1 MPLSRAMV
9 IIEEAVAGQHKS
21 WLQYDI
27 DFPIILIPIHDCPCS
42 CCELWTDH
50 CSRRSPSNLLS
61 PNSPS
66 RLIVNGTCYYI
77 YANYML
83 LNDRFERSVSR
94 NSFLQYFYTLSWNI
108 YLMRE
113 KLKLIDLKHGINVGQ
128 AQVD

>member
-42 CCELWTDH
+42 SCELRTDH
-50 CSRRSPSNLLS
+50 CSRRLSSNLLS

-66 RLIVNGTCYYI
+66 RLIVTVLAHG
-77 YANYML
+77 
-83 LNDRFERSVSR
+83 
-94 NSFLQYFYTLSWNI
+94 NI
-108 YLMRE
+108 FMPTICVTT
-113 KLKLIDLKHGINVGQ
+113 IDLNIQLTKTVS
-128 AQVD
+128 

>member
-42 CCELWTDH
+42 CCELRTGH
-50 CSRRSPSNLLS
+50 CGRSSSSNLLS

-66 RLIVNGTCYYI
+66 RLIVIMAHVNI
-77 YANYML
+77 FMR
-83 LNDRFERSVSR
+83 LNDRFERPVSR
-94 NSFLQYFYTLSWNI
+94 NSFL
-108 YLMRE
+108 
-113 KLKLIDLKHGINVGQ
+113 
-128 AQVD
+128 